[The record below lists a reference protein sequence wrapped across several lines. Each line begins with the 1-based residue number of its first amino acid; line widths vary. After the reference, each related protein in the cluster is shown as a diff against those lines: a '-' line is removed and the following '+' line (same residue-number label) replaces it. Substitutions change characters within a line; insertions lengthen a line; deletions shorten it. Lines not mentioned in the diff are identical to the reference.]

1 MAGNVIQYSGVS
13 KRFGDTEAVKN
24 ISFHV
29 REGEVIGFVGPNG
42 AGKTTTISMM
52 LGFIHPT
59 HGAIKL
65 FGESSIRPENAHK
78 THRRIGYAAGDM
90 ALFDNLTG
98 KQYLDFM
105 AGRFGCERAVRER
118 LDQRLSPQL
127 NKRLKNLSRGN
138 KQKIAL
144 IAALQHDPELIVM
157 DEPTSG
163 LDPLMQ
169 ETLLDIIREEANRGA
184 TVFMSSHILS
194 EVARVSDRVLF
205 MKKGRIVTDET
216 ITEIEKNAGK
226 LIHLYGSQTEIKTLK
241 TTVPP
246 KATIVSEEKD
256 KLSLRYDEDI
266 HVALRWLANKHF
278 RDVDIENRQLDDIFK
293 DLYADEKTGEQ

>member
-1 MAGNVIQYSGVS
+1 MASLIQFSNVS
-13 KRFGDTEAVKN
+13 KHFGDVSAVNN

-29 REGEVIGFVGPNG
+29 NPGEVIGFVGPNG

-52 LGFIHPT
+52 LGFTRPA

-65 FGESSIRPENAHK
+65 FGQPVHPENAHK
-78 THRRIGYAAGDM
+78 SHRQIGYVAGDM
-90 ALFDNLTG
+90 ALFDSLTG

-105 AGRFGCERAVRER
+105 AYRFGCEREVRER
-118 LDQRLSPQL
+118 LDTRLSPQL
-127 NKRLKNLSRGN
+127 DKRLKTLSRGN

-169 ETLLDIIREEANRGA
+169 QTLLAIIREEAARGA

-194 EVARVSDRVLF
+194 EVATVCDRVLF
-205 MKKGRIVTDET
+205 MKKGRIITDET
-216 ITEIEKNAGK
+216 MTEIEKNAGK
-226 LIHLYGSQTEIKTLK
+226 LIHLHGNEAELKTLK
-241 TTVPP
+241 TTLPTSASLV
-246 KATIVSEEKD
+246 AEEKTT
-256 KLSLRYDEDI
+256 LTIRYDGDI
-266 HVALRWLANKHF
+266 HAALRWLSGKRFH
-278 RDVDIENRQLDDIFK
+278 DVDIENRQLDDIFK
-293 DLYADEKTGEQ
+293 DLYMDEGTGE

>member
-1 MAGNVIQYSGVS
+1 MANIIQFSSVS
-13 KRFGDTEAVKN
+13 KHFGETEAVRN
-24 ISFHV
+24 ISFHIKP
-29 REGEVIGFVGPNG
+29 GEVVGFVGPNG

-59 HGAIKL
+59 HGEIKL
-65 FGESSIRPENAHK
+65 FGTHVTRPENAHASHSK
-78 THRRIGYAAGDM
+78 IGYAAGDM

-105 AGRFGCERAVRER
+105 AHRNGREDDVRAR
-118 LDQRLSPQL
+118 LDKRLGPQL
-127 NKRLKNLSRGN
+127 DKRLKHLSRGN

-144 IAALQHDPELIVM
+144 IAALQHDPELIIM

-169 ETLLDIIREEANRGA
+169 ESFLNIVREEAARGA

-194 EVARVSDRVLF
+194 EVAHVCDRVLF

-216 ITEIEKNAGK
+216 TKEIEKNAGK
-226 LIHLYGSQTEIKTLK
+226 LIHLYGNEVELKILK
-241 TTVPP
+241 TTAPDT
-246 KATIVSEEKD
+246 ASFLSQQNGT
-256 KLSLRYDEDI
+256 LSLRYDGDI
-266 HVALRWLANKHF
+266 HAALRWLANKRF

-293 DLYADEKTGEQ
+293 TMYADESEERS